1 MPYEIPP
8 GASATAPRVFYF
20 TLGCRLNQHDTAAM
34 RAALGGAGWAE
45 AREGEA
51 ADVVVVNTCTVTGR
65 ADQEARQAIRR
76 LAREHPGARVVV
88 TGCYAQ
94 RAPLEVAA
102 IPGVSQVLGTAERD
116 TIAERLGAPGAVVL
130 RDPNITAP
138 ARRDVAA
145 IAVGPA
151 RAKGPPAPAGD
162 APPIPVAFGRTRALL
177 KVQDGCDAFCS
188 YCVVP
193 YVRGR
198 SRSLPLAEAT
208 ARARRLL
215 DAGFHEIVLT
225 GADLGAYGR
234 DLGRRGLLAAL
245 VESILSLGPSH
256 RVRISSIEP
265 NKVDPALA
273 ALAGSEPRLCRHFHL
288 PLQSGSPAV
297 LRAMRRPYGP
307 EAYARLVERLAGG
320 GPAAIGADVI
330 VGHPGE
336 GEAEFEETCRF
347 VSRLPITHL
356 HVFRYSP
363 RPGTRAALQSGA
375 APLAVARERSE
386 RLRVLANAKREAFHR
401 SLIGSVRP
409 AIAERAHPSEQ
420 ACIAMTDV
428 YAPVRL
434 ERRPAAGGILS
445 VRIEALRNG
454 ALAGAAIG

>member
-1 MPYEIPP
+1 MPHETRP
-8 GASATAPRVFYF
+8 GASAKAPRVFYF

-51 ADVVVVNTCTVTGR
+51 ADVVVVNTCTVTAR

-94 RAPLEVAA
+94 RAPREVAA
-102 IPGVSQVLGTAERD
+102 IPGVSEVLGTAERD
-116 TIAERLGAPGAVVL
+116 SIAERLGAPGAEAP
-130 RDPNITAP
+130 RDPNAP
-138 ARRDVAA
+138 APALHDLAVVAVA
-145 IAVGPA
+145 PA
-151 RAKGPPAPAGD
+151 RAKRPAAPAGA
-162 APPIPVAFGRTRALL
+162 APVIPLAFGRTRALL

-245 VESILSLGPSH
+245 IEAILALGPSH

-265 NKVDPALA
+265 NKVDRSLA

-307 EAYARLVERLAGG
+307 GEYAGLVERLAGG

-336 GEAEFEETCRF
+336 GEAEFEETYRF
-347 VSRLPITHL
+347 VEALPVTHL

-363 RPGTRAALQSGA
+363 RPGTRAALQSDA

-386 RLRVLANAKREAFHR
+386 RLRVLADAKRDAFHR
-401 SLIGSVRP
+401 SLIGSLRP
-409 AIAERAHPSEQ
+409 AIVEGARPSVEP
-420 ACIAMTDV
+420 CIAMTDV

-434 ERRPAAGGILS
+434 ERRPLAGGIVP
-445 VRIEALRNG
+445 VRVDALRDG
-454 ALAGAAIG
+454 ALLGSAPG

>member
-1 MPYEIPP
+1 MPYFQRP
-8 GASATAPRVFYF
+8 GATAKAPRVFYF

-34 RAALGGAGWAE
+34 RASLGDAGWAE

-51 ADVVVVNTCTVTGR
+51 ADVVVVNTCTVTAR

-94 RAPLEVAA
+94 RAPREVAA
-102 IPGVSQVLGTAERD
+102 IPGVSDVLGTAERD
-116 TIAERLGAPGAVVL
+116 TIAERLGAPRAGAPA
-130 RDPNITAP
+130 DPNAP
-138 ARRDVAA
+138 AAPPRGPVIAA
-145 IAVGPA
+145 APA
-151 RAKGPPAPAGD
+151 RAKRPAASAAVPAPV
-162 APPIPVAFGRTRALL
+162 PIAFGRTRALL

-208 ARARRLL
+208 DRARRLL
-215 DAGFHEIVLT
+215 ESGFHEIVLT

-245 VESILSLGPSH
+245 IEAILDLGASH

-265 NKVDPALA
+265 NKVDPSLLALA
-273 ALAGSEPRLCRHFHL
+273 ESEPRLCRHFHL

-297 LRAMRRPYGP
+297 LGAMRRPYDP
-307 EAYARLVERLAGG
+307 SAYARLVERLAGG

-336 GEAEFEETCRF
+336 GEAEFEETYRF
-347 VSRLPITHL
+347 VEALPVTHL

-363 RPGTRAALQSGA
+363 RPGTRAALHNDA

-386 RLRVLANAKREAFHR
+386 RLRVLADAKRDAFHR
-401 SLIGSVRP
+401 SLIGSLRP
-409 AIAERAHPSEQ
+409 AIVEGARPSVEP
-420 ACIAMTDV
+420 CVAMTDV

-434 ERRPAAGGILS
+434 EQRPPAGGIVP
-445 VRIEALRNG
+445 VRVDALRDG
-454 ALAGAAIG
+454 ALLGSAPG

>member
-1 MPYEIPP
+1 MPYEIRP

-51 ADVVVVNTCTVTGR
+51 ADVVVVNTCTVTAR

-94 RAPLEVAA
+94 RAPREVAA
-102 IPGVSQVLGTAERD
+102 IPGVSDVMGIAERE
-116 TIAERLGAPGAVVL
+116 TIAERLGAAGAVVP
-130 RDPNITAP
+130 RDPIMQRNDLA
-138 ARRDVAA
+138 V
-145 IAVGPA
+145 IAVALA
-151 RAKGPPAPAGD
+151 RAKRPPAPAGD
-162 APPIPVAFGRTRALL
+162 SLPIPLAFGRTRALL

-265 NKVDPALA
+265 NKVDPSLA

-297 LRAMRRPYGP
+297 LRAMRRPYRP
-307 EAYARLVERLAGG
+307 EDYARLVERLAGG

-347 VSRLPITHL
+347 VSLLPITHL

-363 RPGTRAALQSGA
+363 RPGTRASVQSDA
-375 APLAVARERSE
+375 ASLAEARERSE
-386 RLRVLANAKREAFHR
+386 RLRALGDAKRDAFYR

-409 AIAERAHPSEQ
+409 AIAERGQLSEP
-420 ACIAMTDV
+420 ACIAMTDI

-434 ERRPAAGGILS
+434 ERRPAAGGILP